1 MNLIGQYMIQLTAI
15 ILGSA
20 GLGSLLMYYSNK
32 NKLKAETNNLIAKT
46 YGELIDDLRKTVE
59 YQGNQIKSM
68 QEREV
73 ELLKIINSHNQTEK
87 DLRCQIKALE
97 TKLSLYISQKK

>member
-1 MNLIGQYMIQLTAI
+1 MDIISKYTLQLVG
-15 ILGSA
+15 LMFGSA
-20 GLGSLLMYYSNK
+20 GLGSVLMYYSNK

-59 YQGNQIKSM
+59 YQGSQIKSM

-73 ELLKIINSHNQTEK
+73 ELLKIINAHNTTER
-87 DLRCQIKALE
+87 DLRAQIKALE
-97 TKLSLYISQKK
+97 NKLSQYIKDNK